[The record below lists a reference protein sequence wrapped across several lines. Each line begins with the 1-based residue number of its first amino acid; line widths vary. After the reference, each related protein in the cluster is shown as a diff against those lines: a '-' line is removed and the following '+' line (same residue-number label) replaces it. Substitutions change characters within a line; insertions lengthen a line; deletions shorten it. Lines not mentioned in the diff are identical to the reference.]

1 MKYKSLIFSIILVS
15 VTLLASWTVP
25 ALVQKMTDDSHSYP
39 LMYYSARLKELC
51 VIDFREHKNSFYD
64 IHGNEYPR
72 AQYDSLLPLLNYRHG
87 RPVARFAGG
96 TGHRRENP
104 AEQTSD
110 VPFSSGRCILSAT
123 RYGGV
128 AGSHAQTGKSY
139 ASRRLLPDG
148 P

>member
-72 AQYDSLLPLLNYRHG
+72 AQYDSLLPLLNYR
-87 RPVARFAGG
+87 
-96 TGHRRENP
+96 
-104 AEQTSD
+104 
-110 VPFSSGRCILSAT
+110 
-123 RYGGV
+123 
-128 AGSHAQTGKSY
+128 
-139 ASRRLLPDG
+139 
-148 P
+148 